1 MPTYAPFDSA
11 LAPISEAELL
21 DALDALDFTHHLS
34 PDTSHDWD
42 QGGYATPECSDD
54 WFAEQFCT

>member
-1 MPTYAPFDSA
+1 MTTYAPFDSA
-11 LAPISEAELL
+11 LAPITEAELL
-21 DALDALDFTHHLS
+21 DALSALDFNN

-42 QGGYATPECSDD
+42 QGGYAVPECSDD